1 MTQPLSYIHPD
12 AKIGKDVEIGP
23 FVTIHENVE
32 IGDGTRIYS
41 NVTIFP
47 GARIGKNCTIF
58 PGAVISA
65 IPQDLKFAGEDTT
78 VIIGDNTTLRECVTV
93 HRGTAAKG
101 RTVVGSNCL
110 IMAYTHIAHDCILGD
125 HIIISNASQLA
136 GEVEVDDFA
145 IIGGGSL
152 IHQFC
157 RLGKHVMIQGG
168 ALINKDIPPYVKAAR
183 EPIAFTGI
191 NSVGLRRR
199 NFSEESMETIQEVY
213 RLLYLSDMNV
223 TDAVAHIK
231 SEMPQSAERDEIL
244 NFIESSKRGI
254 IRGH

>member
-1 MTQPLSYIHPD
+1 
-12 AKIGKDVEIGP
+12 
-23 FVTIHENVE
+23 
-32 IGDGTRIYS
+32 
-41 NVTIFP
+41 
-47 GARIGKNCTIF
+47 
-58 PGAVISA
+58 
-65 IPQDLKFAGEDTT
+65 
-78 VIIGDNTTLRECVTV
+78 
-93 HRGTAAKG
+93 
-101 RTVVGSNCL
+101 
-110 IMAYTHIAHDCILGD
+110 
-125 HIIISNASQLA
+125 
-136 GEVEVDDFA
+136 
-145 IIGGGSL
+145 
-152 IHQFC
+152 
-157 RLGKHVMIQGG
+157 MIQGG

>member
-1 MTQPLSYIHPD
+1 
-12 AKIGKDVEIGP
+12 
-23 FVTIHENVE
+23 
-32 IGDGTRIYS
+32 
-41 NVTIFP
+41 
-47 GARIGKNCTIF
+47 
-58 PGAVISA
+58 
-65 IPQDLKFAGEDTT
+65 
-78 VIIGDNTTLRECVTV
+78 
-93 HRGTAAKG
+93 
-101 RTVVGSNCL
+101 
-110 IMAYTHIAHDCILGD
+110 MAYTHIAHDCILGNN
-125 HIIISNASQLA
+125 IIISNASQLA

-168 ALINKDIPPYVKAAR
+168 ALINKDIPPYVRAAR

>member
-1 MTQPLSYIHPD
+1 MNQPLSYIHPD

-101 RTVVGSNCL
+101 RTIVGSNCL
-110 IMAYTHIAHDCILGD
+110 IMAYTHIAHDCILGNN
-125 HIIISNASQLA
+125 IIISNASQLA

-145 IIGGGSL
+145 IIGGGTL

-183 EPIAFTGI
+183 EPIAYTGI
-191 NSVGLRRR
+191 NSVGLHRRG
-199 NFSEESMETIQEVY
+199 FADETINNIQEIY

-223 TDAVAHIK
+223 SDAVARIK
-231 SEMPQSAERDEIL
+231 AEMPQSAERDEVL
-244 NFIESSKRGI
+244 KFVESSKRGI